1 MFLVSV
7 EKEVLTFWL
16 FTSLP
21 FSAEDSAHIQDHYT
35 LLERQIIIEVRLL
48 VSPFSASMPVLSAI
62 QPLGDLYTL
71 LYMSFPVTFSKS
83 LSFPLS
89 MIALFPPLFSGILFL
104 LTCY

>member
-1 MFLVSV
+1 MGLFLVSV

-48 VSPFSASMPVLSAI
+48 VSTFSASMLVLSAI
-62 QPLGDLYTL
+62 QHLGDLYAL
-71 LYMSFPVTFSKS
+71 LYVSFPVLRAFH
-83 LSFPLS
+83 F
-89 MIALFPPLFSGILFL
+89 LFPW
-104 LTCY
+104 

>member
-1 MFLVSV
+1 MFSV

-48 VSPFSASMPVLSAI
+48 VSTFSASISVLSAI
-62 QPLGDLYTL
+62 QHLGDLYAL
-71 LYMSFPVTFSKS
+71 PYMSFPVNS
-83 LSFPLS
+83 LRVFHF
-89 MIALFPPLFSGILFL
+89 LFI
-104 LTCY
+104 C